1 MDDGDHRDKVAV
13 LVVDDHPVLRK
24 GLVALFNAEPDFF
37 VCSEVGT
44 IAEAEAAISAH
55 VPDVAVIDLVLGDES
70 GLDLVTLL
78 ARSYPTVRVLVL
90 SARDEGLYAERA
102 LKSGAL
108 GYVMKVRPPGELLM
122 ALRHVAAGKSYV
134 SADTANRILS
144 ALSASRGSNQRSPLE
159 RLSDRERHVL
169 TLLGQGFAT
178 REIAE
183 QLQVSVK
190 TIESHYAHMKEK
202 LGARNGRDL
211 MRLAVT
217 LTDAPPA

>member
-1 MDDGDHRDKVAV
+1 M
-13 LVVDDHPVLRK
+13 
-24 GLVALFNAEPDFF
+24 FNAEPDFI
-37 VCSEVGT
+37 VCAEAGT
-44 IAEAEAAISAH
+44 IAEAEAAIAVG

-78 ARSYPTVRVLVL
+78 ARSYPKVRVLVL

-108 GYVMKVRPPGELLM
+108 GYVMKVRPPEELLT
-122 ALRHVAAGKSYV
+122 ALRLVAAGKSYV
-134 SADTANRILS
+134 SPDTADRILS
-144 ALSASRGSNQRSPLE
+144 ALSASRGSPQRSPLE

-169 TLLGQGFAT
+169 TLLGQGLAT
-178 REIAE
+178 REIAG

-202 LGARNGRDL
+202 LGARNARDL